1 MPPLAANAIANL
13 RLFHTVILA
22 NHTDRT
28 DRLVKLLQHD
38 HPLIVAFLFV
48 PLNKAFS
55 YPQILAYLDYMR
67 TIGRKNPAQRNIL
80 INTFVHSVYLY
91 DDHLTIIFNGGKGQ
105 ISVEN
110 IPFKKIEKSLKSGKV
125 GTNFSS
131 AVVTSVPANVRAE
144 QSREGQD
151 RSCFQFRY
159 MPLPC
164 R

>member
-144 QSREGQD
+144 QSREG
-151 RSCFQFRY
+151 
-159 MPLPC
+159 
-164 R
+164 